1 MTSSNR
7 RQTLAALS
15 ALSVGAGVLASNAAP
30 GGPGE
35 TPPTAPTMHAN
46 VPTYPELRGRIALV
60 TGGSGAIG
68 ASTCRHLAMNGMKVA
83 VNGRNPQ
90 AVAAVVEAIRASNGE
105 ALGVPADCTKPD
117 ELARIRADIERH
129 WGPVDA
135 LLAFAGGSQS
145 RPTPLQDVTE
155 QNWRDALDDNLTTTF
170 NTLKAFLP
178 SMAQRKRGAIV
189 TMSSAGGILPGAP
202 IAYGAAKAG
211 VIMLTREVAA
221 DVGRLGVRAN
231 CLAPSTVRNDKLM
244 GNTTES
250 QREQMAN
257 LFPLGRIGEPADVA
271 GAALFLIS
279 DSSSWITGITLNVAG
294 GRVMM

>member
-1 MTSSNR
+1 MTSNR
-7 RQTLAALS
+7 RQTLAALG
-15 ALSVGAGVLASNAAP
+15 ALGVGAGLPASNAAP
-30 GGPGE
+30 SGPAE
-35 TPPTAPTMHAN
+35 TPLN
-46 VPTYPELRGRIALV
+46 VPIYPELRGRIALV

-68 ASTCRHLAMNGMKVA
+68 ASVCRLLAMNGMKVA
-83 VNGRNPQ
+83 VNGRNPKSI
-90 AVAAVVEAIRASNGE
+90 AAVVEAIRSSNGE
-105 ALGVPADCTKPD
+105 ALGVPADCAKPD
-117 ELARIRADIERH
+117 ELARSREEIEQH

-145 RPTPLQDVTE
+145 RPTPFQDVTE
-155 QNWRDALDDNLTTTF
+155 QGWRDALEENLTTTF

-221 DVGRLGVRAN
+221 DVGRVGVRAN
-231 CLAPSTVRNDKLM
+231 CIAPSTIRNDKLM

-250 QREQMAN
+250 QRQQLAN
-257 LFPLGRIGEPADVA
+257 MFPLGRFGEPMDVA

-294 GRVMM
+294 GRVMV